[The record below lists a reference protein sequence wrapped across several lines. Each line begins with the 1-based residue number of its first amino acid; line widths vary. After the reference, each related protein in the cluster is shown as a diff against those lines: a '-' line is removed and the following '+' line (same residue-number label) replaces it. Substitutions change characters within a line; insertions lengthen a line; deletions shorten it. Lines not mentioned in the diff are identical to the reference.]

1 MWLQMETVLSK
12 GDSKMRK
19 LLAAAAAMA
28 MLPTSA
34 HAAEIINGSF
44 ELGGVTNPY
53 GTVTGGNS
61 STITGWTVLGNS
73 VDFIGNYWPAADGAN
88 SIDLNGAGQGGIA
101 QTFNTVADQAYAITF
116 FLAGNPDNGPTIKT
130 ISVTTNDANEKVF
143 NFDTTGFSK
152 SNMGWKQFTYNFV
165 GDGTPTTLAFN
176 SNNPGAWGAV
186 LDNVSISA
194 VPEPATWAMMLLGFG
209 LIGGAM
215 RRRIGV
221 GFGKRTAVA

>member
-1 MWLQMETVLSK
+1 
-12 GDSKMRK
+12 MRK
-19 LLAAAAAMA
+19 LFVAAAAMA

-44 ELGGVTNPY
+44 ENGGVTNPF

-73 VDFIGNYWPAADGAN
+73 VDFIGDYWQAADGAN
-88 SIDLNGAGQGGIA
+88 SIDLNGAGQGGLA
-101 QTFNTVADQAYAITF
+101 QTFNTVANQAYAITF

-130 ISVTTNDANEKVF
+130 IKVTTNNANEQVF
-143 NFDTTGFSK
+143 SFDTTGFNK
-152 SNMGWKQFTYNFV
+152 TTMGWKQFTYNFV
-165 GDGTPTTLAFN
+165 GNGSPTTLAFN
-176 SNNPGAWGAV
+176 SDNPGAWGAA

-215 RRRIGV
+215 RRRIGA
-221 GFGKRTAVA
+221 GFGKRAAVA